1 MPERFDP
8 AQMER
13 LLDPSRRAAQDP
25 ALILG
30 HLELQAKASFADI
43 GCGPGYFTLE
53 AARLMGPTATLWGVD
68 VAEEMLE
75 RLGQRAAEAGLASIK
90 PTLAEEEDE
99 YPLHTGSV
107 EAALLANAYHETDP
121 ASNFLFEL
129 KRIMAPGAP
138 LLVVEWKPEPTPGGP
153 PLSER
158 LQMADVQEEFELAGF
173 TCLGERPV
181 GPYHWGLLF
190 QRT

>member
-1 MPERFDP
+1 MPDRFDP
-8 AQMER
+8 TQMDR
-13 LLDPSRRAAQDP
+13 LIDPARRAWNDP
-25 ALILG
+25 ALILS
-30 HLELQAKASFADI
+30 HLDLPTKQTFADI

-53 AARLMGPTATLWGVD
+53 AARLMGPTAMIWGVD
-68 VAEEMLE
+68 VSEEMLE
-75 RLGQRAAEAGLASIK
+75 RLGQRAAQAGLATVK

-99 YPLHTGSV
+99 FPLHSGTV

-129 KRIMAPGAP
+129 KRTLAPGAP
-138 LLVVEWKPEPTPGGP
+138 VLVVEWKPEPTPAGP
-153 PLSER
+153 PQSER

-190 QRT
+190 TRS

>member
-1 MPERFDP
+1 MSHRFDP
-8 AQMER
+8 AQMDR
-13 LLDPSRRAAQDP
+13 LLSPERRAWQDP

-30 HLELQAKASFADI
+30 HLDLPTKQTFADI
-43 GCGPGYFTLE
+43 GCGPGFFTLE
-53 AARLMGPTATLWGVD
+53 AARMMGPTATIWGVD

-75 RLGQRAAEAGLASIK
+75 RLGQRAMEAGLANVK

-107 EAALLANAYHETDP
+107 AAALLANVYHETDP
-121 ASNFLFEL
+121 ASNFLWEL

-138 LLVVEWKPEPTPGGP
+138 VLVVEWKPEPTPMGP
-153 PLSER
+153 PQGER
-158 LQMADVQEEFELAGF
+158 LHMADVQEEFELAGF
-173 TCLGERPV
+173 TCQGERPV

-190 QRT
+190 TRE

>member
-1 MPERFDP
+1 MPDRFDP
-8 AQMER
+8 AKMDR
-13 LLDPSRRAAQDP
+13 LIDPERRAWNDP

-30 HLELQAKASFADI
+30 HLELPTKQTFADL
-43 GCGPGYFTLE
+43 GCGPGFFTLE
-53 AARLMGPTATLWGVD
+53 AARQMGSEATVWGVD
-68 VAEEMLE
+68 VAEEMVE
-75 RLGQRAAEAGLASIK
+75 RLGQRAVQADLPSVK

-99 YPLHTGSV
+99 FPLHSATV
-107 EAALLANAYHETDP
+107 EAALLANVYHEVDP

-129 KRIMAPGAP
+129 KRILAPGA
-138 LLVVEWKPEPTPGGP
+138 LVLVVEWRPEPTPSGP
-153 PLSER
+153 PQSER

-173 TCLGERPV
+173 TSLGERPV